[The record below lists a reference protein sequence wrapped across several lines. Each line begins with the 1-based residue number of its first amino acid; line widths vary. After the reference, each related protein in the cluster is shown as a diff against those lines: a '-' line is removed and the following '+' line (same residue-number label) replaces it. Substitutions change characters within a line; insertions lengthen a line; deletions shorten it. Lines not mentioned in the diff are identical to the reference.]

1 LHIKQENS
9 RAVKLIDVVS
19 ECRDVSSL
27 LFRDDETRAAEPGQ
41 YLMVWLPGV
50 DEVPMS
56 VSALDVDG
64 MSRITVREV
73 GEATVKLSEL
83 SPGDRIGLRGPF
95 GKGYRLQGDKPLLVA
110 GGSGAASLMPLVEKM
125 LRQETTPTLVLG
137 ARSADMLLFADR
149 LDEQLGEN
157 LIVTTDD
164 CSRGYSGYASGYAA
178 KLIEGDGFD
187 MVYTCGPELM
197 MAKVYQSAREH
208 GLPIQAS
215 LERYVKCAVGLC
227 GNCAIGPYR
236 VCKDGP
242 VFDTDMLDVV
252 RNEFGV
258 SRMDASGRTVRVE
271 H

>member
-27 LFRDDETRAAEPGQ
+27 LFRDEETRAAEPGQ

-95 GKGYRLQGDKPLLVA
+95 GKGYRLQGDTPLLVA

-125 LRQETTPTLVLG
+125 LRRETTPTLVLG
-137 ARSADMLLFADR
+137 ARSADMLLFTWVQR
-149 LDEQLGEN
+149 LRIGL
-157 LIVTTDD
+157 
-164 CSRGYSGYASGYAA
+164 RGQAHRGGR
-178 KLIEGDGFD
+178 L
-187 MVYTCGPELM
+187 
-197 MAKVYQSAREH
+197 RH
-208 GLPIQAS
+208 GLHLRPRAHDG
-215 LERYVKCAVGLC
+215 KGL
-227 GNCAIGPYR
+227 
-236 VCKDGP
+236 P
-242 VFDTDMLDVV
+242 V
-252 RNEFGV
+252 
-258 SRMDASGRTVRVE
+258 SQ
-271 H
+271 

>member
-1 LHIKQENS
+1 LHIKPENN
-9 RAVKLIDVVS
+9 RAVELTDVVS

-27 LFRDDETRAAEPGQ
+27 IFRDEETRGAKPGQ
-41 YLMVWLPGV
+41 YMMVWLPGV

-56 VSALDVDG
+56 VSGIDMDG
-64 MSRITVREV
+64 LSRITVREV
-73 GEATVKLSEL
+73 GEATVKLSNL

-95 GKGYRLQGDKPLLVA
+95 GNGYTVQGDEPLLVA
-110 GGSGAASLMPLVEKM
+110 GGSGAASLMPLVETM
-125 LRQETTPTLVLG
+125 LRRETTPTFVLG

-149 LDEQLGEN
+149 LEKALGEN
-157 LIVTTDD
+157 LMVTTDD
-164 CSRGYSGYASGYAA
+164 GSRGYSGYASGYAA
-178 KLIEGDGFD
+178 KLIEEGSFD

-197 MAKVYQSAREH
+197 MAKVYQSAQER

-242 VFDTDMLDVV
+242 VFDAEMLYEV
-252 RNEFGV
+252 RGEFGV
-258 SRMDASGRTVRVE
+258 SRMDASGRSIRVE

>member
-1 LHIKQENS
+1 MHIKQEKS
-9 RAVKLIDVVS
+9 RAVELIDVVT

-27 LFRDDETRAAEPGQ
+27 LFRDEETRAAEPGQ
-41 YLMVWLPGV
+41 YLMVWLPDV

-56 VSALDVDG
+56 VSAVDMNG
-64 MSRITVREV
+64 LSRITVREV

-95 GKGYRLQGDKPLLVA
+95 GNGYKLQGDTPLLVA

-125 LRQETTPTLVLG
+125 LQQETTPTLVLG
-137 ARSADMLLFADR
+137 ARGAGMLLFADR
-149 LDEQLGEN
+149 LEELLDEN
-157 LIVTTDD
+157 LVVTTDD
-164 CSRGYSGYASGYAA
+164 GSRGYSGYASGYAA
-178 KLIEGDGFD
+178 KLMEGDGFD

-197 MAKVYQSAREH
+197 MAKVYHSAREQ

-227 GNCAIGPYR
+227 GSCTIGPYR

-242 VFDTDMLDVV
+242 VFDTGMLDMV
-252 RNEFGV
+252 RDEFGV
-258 SRMDASGRTVRVE
+258 SRMDASGRAIRVE

>member
-1 LHIKQENS
+1 MHIKQENS
-9 RAVKLIDVVS
+9 RAVELIDVVS
-19 ECRDVSSL
+19 ECRDTSSL
-27 LFRDDETRAAEPGQ
+27 YFRDEETRAAEPGQ

-56 VSALDVDG
+56 VSAIDVDG
-64 MSRITVREV
+64 VSRITVREV
-73 GEATVKLSEL
+73 GEATVKLSNL
-83 SPGDRIGLRGPF
+83 GPGDRIGLRGPF
-95 GKGYRLQGDKPLLVA
+95 GKGYTVQGDKPLLVA

-125 LRQETTPTLVLG
+125 LHMEITPTMVLG
-137 ARSADMLLFADR
+137 SRCADMLLFSDR
-149 LDEQLGEN
+149 LEELLGDN
-157 LIVTTDD
+157 LMVTTDD
-164 CSRGYSGYASGYAA
+164 GSRGYSGYASGYAA
-178 KLIEGDGFD
+178 KLIEGDRIN

-197 MAKVYQSAREH
+197 MAKVYHSAREH

-242 VFDTDMLDVV
+242 VFDTDMLNMV
-252 RNEFGV
+252 RDEFGV
-258 SRMDASGRTVRVE
+258 SRMDASGRAIRVE

>member
-1 LHIKQENS
+1 MHIKSEKN
-9 RAVKLIDVVS
+9 RTVKLTDIVS
-19 ECRDVSSL
+19 ECRDISSL
-27 LFRDDETRAAEPGQ
+27 LFRDEETRGAKPGQ

-56 VSALDVDG
+56 VSAIDMDG
-64 MSRITVREV
+64 LSRITVRGV
-73 GEATVKLSEL
+73 GEMTLRLNGL
-83 SPGDRIGLRGPF
+83 SPGDRVGLRGPF
-95 GKGYRLQGDKPLLVA
+95 GNGYTVQGEKPLFVA
-110 GGSGAASLMPLVEKM
+110 GGSGAASLMPLVEEM
-125 LRQETTPTLVLG
+125 HRQGTTPTFVLG
-137 ARSADMLLFADR
+137 ARSADMLLFVDR
-149 LDEQLGEN
+149 LEETLGEN
-157 LIVTTDD
+157 LVVSTDD
-164 CSRGYSGYASGYAA
+164 GSRGYSGYASGYAA
-178 KLIEGDGFD
+178 KLMEEDVFD

-242 VFDTDMLDVV
+242 VFDADMLSEV
-252 RNEFGV
+252 RDEFGV
-258 SRMDASGRTVRVE
+258 SQMDASGRVTRVE